1 MSSAP
6 AASRKLK
13 RVAAALR
20 PENIDWPN
28 RLLSYQRQKTGE
40 WAYLK
45 IGPRL
50 ESLLR
55 QLPAQGLF
63 FPKLAKSTAS
73 RRAAEFSRR
82 CRVLKMKGISLH
94 SFRYG
99 FAERASELGY
109 PERYAQAALGHGSRY
124 VHRAYAKRARVIVP
138 S

>member
-1 MSSAP
+1 LYYQLLWEIGASQSD
-6 AASRKLK
+6 AAG
-13 RVAAALR
+13 LR
-20 PENIDWPN
+20 AENIDWST

-55 QLPAQGLF
+55 QRPAAGLL
-63 FPKLAKSTAS
+63 FPKLAKSTAG
-73 RRAAEFSRR
+73 RRAAEFRRR

-99 FAERASELGY
+99 LAERLSELGY
-109 PERYAQAALGHGSRY
+109 PERYAQAALGHGSRT
-124 VHRAYAKRARVIVP
+124 VHRAYAKRAM
-138 S
+138 